1 MIRSLLL
8 YLAFSSICHADDLQ
22 RLFTTPEERA
32 ELDRLRNR
40 IEVISPDVPEPP
52 PQITLNG
59 IITRNQEPIAVW
71 VNDNPETKQEGFSVQ
86 VDQTKKMS
94 VPIFFSKSGRE
105 TWLKPGQTVNT
116 KTDKIIENF
125 DSQVEQK

>member
-1 MIRSLLL
+1 MIRLFLL
-8 YLAFSSICHADDLQ
+8 YIAFSSICYADGLQ

-59 IITRNQEPIAVW
+59 IIIRNQEPIAVW
-71 VNDNPETKQEGFSVQ
+71 VNDSPQIKQEGFSIQ
-86 VDQTKKMS
+86 AEQTKKMS

-116 KTDKIIENF
+116 ETDQIIENF
-125 DSQVEQK
+125 DNHLK